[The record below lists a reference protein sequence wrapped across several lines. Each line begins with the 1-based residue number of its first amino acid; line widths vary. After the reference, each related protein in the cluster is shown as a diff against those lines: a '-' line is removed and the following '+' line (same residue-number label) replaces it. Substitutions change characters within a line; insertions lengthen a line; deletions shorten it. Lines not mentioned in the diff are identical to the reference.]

1 MSLYR
6 KYRPQTFEDVV
17 GQEHVARTLRNAL
30 TAEPPRVAHAY
41 LFTGPRGIGKTTN
54 ARLLAKCLNCENG
67 PTPTPCNQCDFCVR
81 VANNQPVMD
90 LTEIDAASNTGV
102 DNIREAIIDKVGMAP
117 AEGRYRIY
125 IIDEV
130 HMLSN
135 NAFNALLKTLEEPP
149 AHAIFVLATT
159 DSHKVPATITSRCQR
174 FDFRRVTPPDIAKR
188 LQYVAGCENMVLQP
202 DAAKLI
208 ARHADG
214 ALRDALTL
222 LEQVSAF
229 SGDEIGAADVRL
241 VLGGVPQ
248 ELLFGLM
255 DSVASGDTR
264 GALEHVER
272 AVDEG
277 ASFGQL
283 ARDLT
288 SYARDL
294 LLQTVGF
301 PLPADLSNEE
311 HAAREHHAAAMGR
324 AKLEGFL
331 TLLRESEKEMR
342 NSTDHRLLLELCLV
356 RACEGHFTIA
366 STQPA
371 TGAQAQPQAAPR
383 PSWREKMGVPTT
395 APTPPVST
403 APPVATPV
411 SPTASAPFPVS
422 VSVPAAQLA
431 PPIAAAP
438 PTEEMASLEAETET
452 EAITEPED
460 RDVEET
466 DAEEAAPVEYEPEV
480 EVPVA
485 MQPEEE
491 APVASVSV
499 EPIAAPVYAEA
510 PPEAIEAAPEPEVAP
525 VKAPKKQGRRISNFE
540 ELVELWPA
548 VLMRVRKKIS
558 IPAVSYLADA
568 QPIDF
573 TPEAVVLQFSK
584 EFHHAK
590 ATDALGRMPFED
602 VINTTLDKPRRLKF
616 VLATPEKKVEIVVE
630 EPEDDDEDGLDS
642 DGNGDL
648 VGYAQNVFAADI
660 VGRSG

>member
-54 ARLLAKCLNCENG
+54 ARLLAKCLNCEQG
-67 PTPTPCNQCDFCVR
+67 PTPTPCNKCDFCVR
-81 VANNQPVMD
+81 VATNQPVMD

-149 AHAIFVLATT
+149 PHAIFVLATT

-188 LQYVAGCENMVLQP
+188 LMYVAQCEDINLHL
-202 DAAKLI
+202 DAAKII

-229 SGDEIGAADVRL
+229 SGDEISPSDVRL

-264 GALEHVER
+264 SALEIVEH

-288 SYARDL
+288 AYARDL

-301 PLPADLSNEE
+301 PIPADLSKEE
-311 HAAREHHAAAMGR
+311 HAARERHARELGR

-356 RACEGHFTIA
+356 RACESHFAA
-366 STQPA
+366 SSM
-371 TGAQAQPQAAPR
+371 GAAPAQPQPQSAPR
-383 PSWREKMGVPTT
+383 PSWREKMGVPAPNGTAPANGTAPVPQPTVSLTT
-395 APTPPVST
+395 PPVVPSAPTP
-403 APPVATPV
+403 TPV
-411 SPTASAPFPVS
+411 E
-422 VSVPAAQLA
+422 AAQSPVEEVVHA
-431 PPIAAAP
+431 QIEAEPEAAAP
-438 PTEEMASLEAETET
+438 TEEERELEMEAASVAEHYDD
-452 EAITEPED
+452 IP
-460 RDVEET
+460 
-466 DAEEAAPVEYEPEV
+466 AEEESVPVET
-480 EVPVA
+480 
-485 MQPEEE
+485 
-491 APVASVSV
+491 APVAEV
-499 EPIAAPVYAEA
+499 EPEP
-510 PPEAIEAAPEPEVAP
+510 AIEAEPEPEMEPEAEPAP
-525 VKAPKKQGRRISNFE
+525 VKQSKKGRRISNFE
-540 ELVELWPA
+540 ELEELWPA

-558 IPAVSYLADA
+558 IPAVSYLSEAK
-568 QPIDF
+568 PIDI
-573 TPEAVVLQFSK
+573 TPNEIVLEFSK

-590 ATDALGRMPFED
+590 ATDALGRMPFEE
-602 VINTTLDKPRRLKF
+602 VINSTLDKPRRLKF
-616 VLATPEKKVEIVVE
+616 VLARPEEKKIVVVE
-630 EPEDDDEDGLDS
+630 ETPDDDDDFDADGD
-642 DGNGDL
+642 DGDL
-648 VGYAQNVFAADI
+648 VDYAQSIFAADI
-660 VGRSG
+660 IGRSG

>member
-30 TAEPPRVAHAY
+30 TADPPRVAHAY

-67 PTPTPCNQCDFCVR
+67 PTPTPCNACDFCTR
-81 VANNQPVMD
+81 VAQNQPVMD

-102 DNIREAIIDKVGMAP
+102 DNIREAIIDNVGSMP
-117 AEGRYRIY
+117 AQGRYKIY

-188 LQYVAGCENMVLQP
+188 LQFVAKSENMTLH
-202 DAAKLI
+202 DEAAKLI

-255 DSVASGDTR
+255 DSVANGDAH
-264 GALEHVER
+264 GALQHVER

-288 SYARDL
+288 GYARDL

-301 PLPADLSNEE
+301 PLPEDLSEE
-311 HAAREHHAAAMGR
+311 EIAARQRHASGMGR
-324 AKLEGFL
+324 GKLEGFL

-356 RACEGHFTIA
+356 RACEGHFSVA
-366 STQPA
+366 STQNA
-371 TGAQAQPQAAPR
+371 PQTQSAPR
-383 PSWREKMGVPTT
+383 PNWREKMGVPA
-395 APTPPVST
+395 AP
-403 APPVATPV
+403 
-411 SPTASAPFPVS
+411 SAPV
-422 VSVPAAQLA
+422 V
-431 PPIAAAP
+431 AAP
-438 PTEEMASLEAETET
+438 EVQ
-452 EAITEPED
+452 I
-460 RDVEET
+460 
-466 DAEEAAPVEYEPEV
+466 PVVTPPEV
-480 EVPVA
+480 ELPLSNPEDMARVEIQHDEEVQAPEVDVPIASVEDVDEPNNEVEAPAMSEEVVEIVEEVPVEVVA
-485 MQPEEE
+485 VPE
-491 APVASVSV
+491 
-499 EPIAAPVYAEA
+499 I
-510 PPEAIEAAPEPEVAP
+510 
-525 VKAPKKQGRRISNFE
+525 KPKKAGRRISSFE

-558 IPAVSYLADA
+558 IPAVSYLSDA
-568 QPIDF
+568 QPFDF
-573 TPEAVVLQFSK
+573 TPDSIVLQFSK

-602 VINTTLDKPRRLKF
+602 VINTTLDKPRHLKF
-616 VLATPEKKVEIVVE
+616 VLAPPPEKKTETLE
-630 EPEDDDEDGLDS
+630 APSDDDDDDDFGGV
-642 DGNGDL
+642 GNGDL
-648 VGYAQNVFAADI
+648 VGYAQNVFGADI

>member
-30 TAEPPRVAHAY
+30 SAQPPRVAHAY

-54 ARLLAKCLNCENG
+54 ARLLAKCLNCEKG
-67 PTPTPCNQCDFCVR
+67 PTPTPCNECDFCTR
-81 VANNQPVMD
+81 VALNQPVMD

-102 DNIREAIIDKVGMAP
+102 DNIREVIIDNVGSMP
-117 AEGRYRIY
+117 AQGHYKIY

-130 HMLSN
+130 HMLSPSS
-135 NAFNALLKTLEEPP
+135 FNALLKTLEEPP

-159 DSHKVPATITSRCQR
+159 ETHKVPATILSRCQR

-188 LQYVAGCENMVLQP
+188 LQYVANCENMKLHP

-248 ELLFGLM
+248 ELLDGMF
-255 DSVASGDTR
+255 DAVAASDAH
-264 GALEHVER
+264 GALELVEG

-301 PLPADLSNEE
+301 PIPADLTQAER
-311 HAAREHHAAAMGR
+311 AARERHASGLGR
-324 AKLEGFL
+324 GKLEGFL

-356 RACEGHFTIA
+356 RACEGHYSVA
-366 STQPA
+366 STQVAPVQ
-371 TGAQAQPQAAPR
+371 TPGAAR
-383 PSWREKMGVPTT
+383 PSWREKMGV
-395 APTPPVST
+395 AP
-403 APPVATPV
+403 APVAV
-411 SPTASAPFPVS
+411 QAP
-422 VSVPAAQLA
+422 
-431 PPIAAAP
+431 
-438 PTEEMASLEAETET
+438 
-452 EAITEPED
+452 
-460 RDVEET
+460 
-466 DAEEAAPVEYEPEV
+466 
-480 EVPVA
+480 VPVA
-485 MQPEEE
+485 
-491 APVASVSV
+491 
-499 EPIAAPVYAEA
+499 
-510 PPEAIEAAPEPEVAP
+510 AAPEPAREPEPIVASPVELAAPVQPIAPQIEEETPVEAEIEESEPEEIEAVQVQPLEEQEASQVEVVAP
-525 VKAPKKQGRRISNFE
+525 EAVEDVPVEEPKKKGRRISTFE
-540 ELVELWPA
+540 DLEELWPA
-548 VLMRVRKKIS
+548 VLQRIKKKIS
-558 IPAVSYLADA
+558 IPAAAYLVDA
-568 QPIDF
+568 QPIDL
-573 TPEAVVLQFSK
+573 TPDSLVLRFSK
-584 EFHHAK
+584 EFHFAK

-616 VLATPEKKVEIVVE
+616 VLAAPPEKKVEVVAE
-630 EPEDDDEDGLDS
+630 AEADDDDEDGFGDA
-642 DGNGDL
+642 GDL
-648 VGYAQNVFAADI
+648 IAYAQSVFGADI

>member
-30 TAEPPRVAHAY
+30 TADPPRVAHAY

-54 ARLLAKCLNCENG
+54 ARLLAKCLNCESG
-67 PTPTPCNQCDFCVR
+67 PTPTPCNQCDFCTR
-81 VANNQPVMD
+81 VAQNQPVMD

-102 DNIREAIIDKVGMAP
+102 DNIREAIIDNVGSMP
-117 AEGRYRIY
+117 AQGRYKIY

-188 LQYVAGCENMVLQP
+188 LQYVAKSENMTLH
-202 DAAKLI
+202 DEAAKLI

-255 DSVASGDTR
+255 DSVANGDAH
-264 GALEHVER
+264 GALQHVER

-288 SYARDL
+288 SYSRDL
-294 LLQTVGF
+294 LLQCVGF
-301 PLPADLSNEE
+301 PMPDDLSSEE
-311 HAAREHHAAAMGR
+311 RAAREQHASGMGR

-342 NSTDHRLLLELCLV
+342 SSTDHRLLLELCLV
-356 RACEGHFTIA
+356 RASEGHFSLA
-366 STQPA
+366 STQVA
-371 TGAQAQPQAAPR
+371 PQTQSAPR
-383 PSWREKMGVPTT
+383 PNWREKLGVP
-395 APTPPVST
+395 A
-403 APPVATPV
+403 ATPV
-411 SPTASAPFPVS
+411 VQAPLVPSSAVQEPKVEIPVLKSEETARVEVS
-422 VSVPAAQLA
+422 EEVEENEVQSETESVP
-431 PPIAAAP
+431 
-438 PTEEMASLEAETET
+438 
-452 EAITEPED
+452 
-460 RDVEET
+460 VEEESY
-466 DAEEAAPVEYEPEV
+466 D
-480 EVPVA
+480 
-485 MQPEEE
+485 E
-491 APVASVSV
+491 APVANEEVV
-499 EPIAAPVYAEA
+499 VAVPEEVVVVA
-510 PPEAIEAAPEPEVAP
+510 PPEP
-525 VKAPKKQGRRISNFE
+525 KPKKAGRRISSFE

-568 QPIDF
+568 QPMDF
-573 TPEAVVLQFSK
+573 TPDTIVLQFSK

-590 ATDALGRMPFED
+590 ATDALGRMPFEE
-602 VINTTLDKPRRLKF
+602 VINTTLDKPRHLKF
-616 VLATPEKKVEIVVE
+616 VLAAPPEKKTEAIE
-630 EPEDDDEDGLDS
+630 AASDDDDDDDFGGV
-642 DGNGDL
+642 GNGDL
-648 VGYAQNVFAADI
+648 VGYAQNVFGADI

>member
-30 TAEPPRVAHAY
+30 SAVPPRVAHAY

-54 ARLLAKCLNCENG
+54 ARLLAKCLNCEHG
-67 PTPTPCNQCDFCVR
+67 PTPTPCNACDFCTR
-81 VANNQPVMD
+81 VAQNQPVMD

-102 DNIREAIIDKVGMAP
+102 DNIREAIIDNVGSMP
-117 AEGRYRIY
+117 AQGRYKIY

-188 LQYVAGCENMVLQP
+188 LQHVAGCENMNLHA
-202 DAAKLI
+202 DAAKII

-229 SGDEIGAADVRL
+229 SGDEIGASDVRL

-248 ELLFGLM
+248 ELLFNLM
-255 DSVASGDTR
+255 DCVANGDTH
-264 GALEHVER
+264 GALELVER

-301 PLPADLSNEE
+301 PLPEDLTAEE
-311 HAAREHHAAAMGR
+311 RTARERHAGEMGR

-342 NSTDHRLLLELCLV
+342 SSTDHRLLLELCLV
-356 RACEGHFTIA
+356 RASEGHFSLA
-366 STQPA
+366 STQTA
-371 TGAQAQPQAAPR
+371 PQIPAAPR
-383 PSWREKMGVPTT
+383 PNWREKLGVST
-395 APTPPVST
+395 APTPPVQAPVAVPVVQVV
-403 APPVATPV
+403 APPVPV
-411 SPTASAPFPVS
+411 PIVAPDPVVAPPVQAPPVQAPTAA
-422 VSVPAAQLA
+422 
-431 PPIAAAP
+431 
-438 PTEEMASLEAETET
+438 TEVDEEWANV
-452 EAITEPED
+452 ED
-460 RDVEET
+460 E
-466 DAEEAAPVEYEPEV
+466 APVEV
-480 EVPVA
+480 EEADVEASV
-485 MQPEEE
+485 EE
-491 APVASVSV
+491 APVEIEAPAPVEEAASVASEEEHV
-499 EPIAAPVYAEA
+499 EAKSEL
-510 PPEAIEAAPEPEVAP
+510 EPEPEPA
-525 VKAPKKQGRRISNFE
+525 KKQKKAGRRISSFE

-558 IPAVSYLADA
+558 IPAVSYLSDA
-568 QPIDF
+568 QPFDF
-573 TPEAVVLQFSK
+573 TPDTVVLQFSK

-602 VINTTLDKPRRLKF
+602 VINTTLDKPRHLKF
-616 VLATPEKKVEIVVE
+616 VMAPPPEKKTEVMVEAADD
-630 EPEDDDEDGLDS
+630 EDDDDFGGV
-642 DGNGDL
+642 GNGDL
-648 VGYAQNVFAADI
+648 VGYAQNVFGADI